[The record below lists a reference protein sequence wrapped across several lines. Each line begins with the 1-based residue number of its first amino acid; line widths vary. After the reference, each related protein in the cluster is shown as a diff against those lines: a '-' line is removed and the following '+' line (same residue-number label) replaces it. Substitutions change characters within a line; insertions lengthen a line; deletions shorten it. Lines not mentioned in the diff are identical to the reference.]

1 MNDYSI
7 LHLIIHAKS
16 SIKFNT
22 VLEKSDRLLGGARG
36 RMERWR
42 SQIQLA
48 VLSSPIIGDV
58 ATVSEIV
65 ILEHLIWLALLNWD
79 AFYAARC
86 LPKTCRH

>member
-1 MNDYSI
+1 
-7 LHLIIHAKS
+7 
-16 SIKFNT
+16 
-22 VLEKSDRLLGGARG
+22 
-36 RMERWR
+36 MERWR